1 MVMRESK
8 DTNEIALNGT
18 EKRLNNLEKQDKQSE
33 EQKKRLKRK
42 VRIRNCTIVA
52 LIVII
57 IILLLRSC
65 GSDNPI
71 INRIPILEDSDLVKQ
86 TTEPTEIPRIDIPVV
101 TDCTVSADQ
110 PYINFYNPDTNADK
124 YYLQYEVYDENNQIV
139 YQSKMVEAGKKFSAD
154 IYSAFSGVAGSYY
167 VNVKVRT
174 FKVGSLTEVNGINN
188 DVVITVK

>member
-1 MVMRESK
+1 MVMKESK
-8 DTNEIALNGT
+8 DTNEVALNDT

-33 EQKKRLKRK
+33 EQRKKLKRK

-57 IILLLRSC
+57 IILLLKSC
-65 GSDNPI
+65 GADNPI

-86 TTEPTEIPRIDIPVV
+86 TTESTETPRIDIPVV

-124 YYLQYEVYDENNQIV
+124 YYLQYEVYDEHNQIV

-154 IYSAFSGVAGSYY
+154 IYSAFSGVAGSYN

>member
-1 MVMRESK
+1 MKESK
-8 DTNEIALNGT
+8 NIDEVALSDT

-33 EQKKRLKRK
+33 EQRKKLKRK

-57 IILLLRSC
+57 IILLLKSC
-65 GSDNPI
+65 GANNPI

-86 TTEPTEIPRIDIPVV
+86 TTESTETPRIDIPVV

-154 IYSAFSGVAGSYY
+154 IYSAFSGVAGQHSC
-167 VNVKVRT
+167 NVRVRT
-174 FKVGSLTEVNGINN
+174 FKIGTLAEVNGINN
-188 DVVITVK
+188 SITITIQ

>member
-1 MVMRESK
+1 MVMKESK
-8 DTNEIALNGT
+8 DTNEVALNDT

-33 EQKKRLKRK
+33 EQRKKLKRK

-57 IILLLRSC
+57 IILLLKSC
-65 GSDNPI
+65 GANNPI

-86 TTEPTEIPRIDIPVV
+86 TTESTEIPRIDIPVV
-101 TDCTVSADQ
+101 TDCIVSADQ

-124 YYLQYEVYDENNQIV
+124 YYLQYEVYGENNQIV

-154 IYSAFSGVAGSYY
+154 IYSAFSGVAGQHSC
-167 VNVKVRT
+167 NVRVRT
-174 FKVGSLTEVNGINN
+174 FKIGTLAEVNGINN
-188 DVVITVK
+188 SITITIQ

>member
-1 MVMRESK
+1 MVMKESK
-8 DTNEIALNGT
+8 DTNEVALNDT
-18 EKRLNNLEKQDKQSE
+18 EKRLNNLKKQDKQSE
-33 EQKKRLKRK
+33 EQRKKLKRK

-57 IILLLRSC
+57 IILLLKSC
-65 GSDNPI
+65 GANNPI

-86 TTEPTEIPRIDIPVV
+86 TTESTEIPRIDIPVV
-101 TDCTVSADQ
+101 TDCIVSADQ

-154 IYSAFSGVAGSYY
+154 IYSAFSGVAGQHSC
-167 VNVKVRT
+167 NVRVRT
-174 FKVGSLTEVNGINN
+174 FKIGTLAEVNGINN
-188 DVVITVK
+188 SITITIQ

>member
-1 MVMRESK
+1 MVMKESK
-8 DTNEIALNGT
+8 DTNEVALNDT

-33 EQKKRLKRK
+33 EQRKKLKRK

-57 IILLLRSC
+57 IILLLKSC
-65 GSDNPI
+65 GANNPI

-86 TTEPTEIPRIDIPVV
+86 TTESTEIPRIDIPVV
-101 TDCTVSADQ
+101 TDCIVSADQ

-154 IYSAFSGVAGSYY
+154 IYSAFSGVAGQHSC
-167 VNVKVRT
+167 NVRVRT
-174 FKVGSLTEVNGINN
+174 FKIGTLAEVNGINN
-188 DVVITVK
+188 SITITIQ